1 MLCILNQAPVGKPP
15 PPKLSSKQKLKTWKF
30 ATKYVW
36 KERFSDD
43 KAELGRWTKQELLE
57 LGPTFVKLGQI
68 ASTRGDL
75 YPPEFTRELESLQ
88 DNVPPFDYNLVK
100 DSLNMDIFKHFE
112 ETPFKSAS
120 IGQVHKAVLKN
131 GKHVVVKLKRPG
143 IYETMESDTNTVRK
157 ILKFFQMIG
166 VDTGNSS
173 DFVLNDSIQYL
184 LGEADYRQEVD
195 NAIKFRKSLRNV
207 DWIKIPRVY
216 KKYCTDE
223 MIVMEYVP
231 TDKITEIKDRKINKK
246 KVCEALVNS
255 YVIQTM
261 ESGLFHADPHPG
273 NLGISKD
280 GKLVFYDFGLLIKL
294 SEELQLG
301 FSDLFI
307 CIINRD
313 TKGIVDILIR
323 LGVIVPTSSDV
334 SDIELFFENILGYL
348 QTLDGGAIMKD
359 DLAVELA
366 MEKPF
371 VVPTSF
377 VYLAKSFSLIEGIC
391 LQLDPDF
398 NYFTYLEP
406 VIQQQFIDSIDI
418 NELIMKTT
426 EIPSKIGKISSTVL
440 GLERSR
446 ASMRRSMVKTRQEIR
461 IVQYTVI
468 CALLAERF
476 NDTPIAAMLVAF
488 AMWITFRKDRSI

>member
-1 MLCILNQAPVGKPP
+1 MLSIFSQANVRPP
-15 PPKLSSKQKLKTWKF
+15 HVKLVSNQKLKTWKF
-30 ATKYVW
+30 AANYVW
-36 KERFSDD
+36 KEKFTED
-43 KAELGRWTKQELLE
+43 KAELGRWTKGELLE

-75 YPPEFTRELESLQ
+75 YPPEFIRELESLQ
-88 DNVPPFDYNLVK
+88 DNVPAFDYNLVK
-100 DSLNMDIFKHFE
+100 DKLNMDIFKSFE
-112 ETPFKSAS
+112 ETPFRSAS
-120 IGQVHKAVLKN
+120 IGQVHRAVLKN

-157 ILKFFQMIG
+157 ILKFFQTIG

-173 DFVLNDSIQYL
+173 DFVLNDSIEYL
-184 LGEADYRQEVD
+184 LGEADYLQEVE
-195 NAIKFRKSLRNV
+195 NAIKFKKAMKGV
-207 DWIKIPRVY
+207 DWVKIPRVY
-216 KKYCTDE
+216 KRYCTDE

-231 TDKITEIKDRKINKK
+231 TEKITEVKNKKINKK

-261 ESGLFHADPHPG
+261 DAGLFHADPHPG
-273 NLGISKD
+273 NLGVSKN
-280 GKLVFYDFGLLIKL
+280 GKLVFYDFGLIIDL
-294 SEELQLG
+294 SDELTEG
-301 FSDLFI
+301 FKDLFL

-313 TKGIVDILIR
+313 TKGIVNILIR

-348 QTLDGGAIMKD
+348 ETLDGGAIMND

-391 LQLDPDF
+391 LQLDPEF

-406 VIQQQFIDSIDI
+406 MIQQQFMESIDI
-418 NELIMKTT
+418 GEILMTT
-426 EIPSKIGKISSTVL
+426 TSIPSTIGKINTSVL
-440 GLERSR
+440 GLEKSR
-446 ASMRRSMVKTRQEIR
+446 AAMKRSISKTRQDIQV
-461 IVQYTVI
+461 VQYSVV
-468 CALLAERF
+468 CALLAQQLG
-476 NDTPIAAMLVAF
+476 DTPLAMIFVACTLWF
-488 AMWITFRKDRSI
+488 TFRKGR

>member
-1 MLCILNQAPVGKPP
+1 MLSVLSQHSVGVPPVKLAGNQRV
-15 PPKLSSKQKLKTWKF
+15 KTWKF
-30 ATKYVW
+30 AAKFLW
-36 KERFSDD
+36 KERFVED
-43 KAELGRWTKQELLE
+43 KAELGKWTKGELLE

-88 DNVPPFDYNLVK
+88 DNVPAFDYNLVK
-100 DSLNMDIFKHFE
+100 DKLDMDIFKSFE

-143 IYETMESDTNTVRK
+143 IYDTMKSDTNTVRK
-157 ILKFFQMIG
+157 ILKFFQSIG
-166 VDTGNSS
+166 IDTGNSS
-173 DFVLNDSIQYL
+173 DFVLNDSIEYL
-184 LGEADYRQEVD
+184 LGEADYKQEVE
-195 NAIKFRKSLRNV
+195 NAIIFRKALRDI

-231 TDKITEIKDRKINKK
+231 TEKITEIQNKKVNKK

-261 ESGLFHADPHPG
+261 DVGLFHADPHPG
-273 NLGISKD
+273 NLGVSKN

-294 SEELQLG
+294 SEELQKG
-301 FSDLFI
+301 FKDLFI

-313 TKGIVDILIR
+313 TKGIVNILIG

-334 SDIELFFENILGYL
+334 ADIELFFENILGYL
-348 QTLDGGAIMKD
+348 ETLDGGAILND
-359 DLAVELA
+359 DLATELA

-398 NYFTYLEP
+398 DYFTYLEP
-406 VIQQQFIDSIDI
+406 MIQQQFIESIDI
-418 NELIMKTT
+418 GEILMTT
-426 EIPSKIGKISSTVL
+426 TTIPSTIGKINASVV
-440 GLERSR
+440 GLEKSR
-446 ASMRRSMVKTRQEIR
+446 AAMKRSISKTRQDIQV
-461 IVQYTVI
+461 VQYSVV
-468 CALLAERF
+468 CALLAQQLG
-476 NDTPIAAMLVAF
+476 DTPLAMIFVLCTLWF
-488 AMWITFRKDRSI
+488 TFRKGRSK